1 MISTEVFSNVIIFH
15 DGSRKFITE
24 EQYTYLLEQQSLG
37 HKSIT
42 TPKLGYIAYSSIAK
56 IPEIL
61 DFYNQYPDERPE
73 YRPEWKGP
81 VTEPYKS
88 LEEQALA
95 TERGRN
101 GLIEGLNKF
110 INQAQGRGENPVHAM
125 EILENYK
132 AGRLTGAEKRKKGYW
147 QAVYEK
153 YKDKQDRNESEEKH
167 YQYALNKINEVK
179 VFA

>member
-1 MISTEVFSNVIIFH
+1 MQLITEVKNRVLYFH
-15 DGSRKFITE
+15 GGTKVFVTQEQENEITRLS
-24 EQYTYLLEQQSLG
+24 TTDLKGCKING
-37 HKSIT
+37 HWT
-42 TPKLGYIAYSSIAK
+42 TFSSIARFGE
-56 IPEIL
+56 ISDYYNDHPE
-61 DFYNQYPDERPE
+61 ERPE
-73 YRPEWKGP
+73 YRPEWKAEP
-81 VTEPYKS
+81 VEGYKS

-101 GLIEGLNKF
+101 GLIEGLNRF
-110 INQAQGRGENPVHAM
+110 INSAQGRGENPVHAM

-153 YKDKQDRNESEEKH
+153 LKDKSDRNESEEKH